1 MKKTTFVFLLFS
13 MLVNAILFSLGTECL
28 FNLLGLTM
36 GISLDGSAV
45 VEQYPRFIPFCI
57 ILGTVASLGLIAMLI
72 LNIKASEKLCFTKSG
87 WLFEYISSFILSVP
101 MIKLGEML
109 FRFLQKT
116 F

>member
-1 MKKTTFVFLLFS
+1 MKKSICVILSILA
-13 MLVNAILFSLGTECL
+13 NAAFFSLGMSCL
-28 FNLLGLTM
+28 LHLLSLAM
-36 GISLDGSAV
+36 AISLDSSA
-45 VEQYPRFIPFCI
+45 QYPRFIPFCI

-101 MIKLGEML
+101 MIKLWEML